1 LNCYIFFRF
10 YKTARGKSWDVRR
23 SVLSFSFYLKLYTQA
38 DVTLVWFSLT
48 LVSLDIHMFVLDE
61 LRK

>member
-23 SVLSFSFYLKLYTQA
+23 VVF
-38 DVTLVWFSLT
+38 
-48 LVSLDIHMFVLDE
+48 
-61 LRK
+61 